1 MVDLIIF
8 TGFFYIAHLF
18 FTMSLSLHKVP
29 FVNWTYSGGDIS
41 SQSDISKRMT
51 LASNNLRQSLPIF
64 MVFSVLSII
73 LEIDNLFLAQCW
85 LSLRIVYLL
94 GAVANLYQYKM
105 IRPLIWLPSIII
117 LLCMGCNLL
126 G

>member
-1 MVDLIIF
+1 
-8 TGFFYIAHLF
+8 
-18 FTMSLSLHKVP
+18 MSLSLHKVP

-85 LSLRIVYLL
+85 LSLRVVYLL
-94 GAVANLYQYKM
+94 GAVINLYQYKM
-105 IRPLIWLPSIII
+105 IRPLIWLPSIIL